1 MIEINRIKNTK
12 YDIFINGMSIIL
24 LCGMF
29 LFLILNWNSFPG
41 KLPAHYNFAGEIDRW
56 GNKSELWICP
66 ILAVI
71 LFVVL
76 TALEFFPQLWNTGVQ
91 ITDKNQERV
100 YRILKNMLV
109 TLKGV
114 TVGVFSFI
122 TVSSALARPMPVWF
136 LPVFLLLLFGSLAV
150 NLLRLANAK

>member
-1 MIEINRIKNTK
+1 MKELNRIKNTK

-29 LFLILNWNSFPG
+29 LFLILNWSSFPG
-41 KLPAHYNFAGEIDRW
+41 KIPAHYNFTGEIDRW

-66 ILAVI
+66 ILSVI

-76 TALEFFPQLWNTGVQ
+76 TALEFFPQLWNTGVK
-91 ITDKNQERV
+91 ITDENQERV

-114 TVGVFSFI
+114 TVGVFAFL
-122 TVSSALARPMPVWF
+122 TVSSALVRPMPVWF

-150 NLLRLANAK
+150 NLLRLVNAK